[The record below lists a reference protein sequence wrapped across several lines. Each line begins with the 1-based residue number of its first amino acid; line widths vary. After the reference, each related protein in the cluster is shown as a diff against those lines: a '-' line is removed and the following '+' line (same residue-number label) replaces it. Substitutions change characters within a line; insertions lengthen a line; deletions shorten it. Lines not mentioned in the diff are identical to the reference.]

1 MAIKPSTQE
10 AEAGRSLSLRPA
22 RSAEGDPGQPG
33 LHRETLSPREKRRKE
48 KKRKGKER
56 KKRREKRKKKRRE
69 EKRKENKREKKR
81 KEKKK
86 EKCYLEQS
94 PKSLANRDKW

>member
-56 KKRREKRKKKRRE
+56 KD
-69 EKRKENKREKKR
+69 KEEKKR
-81 KEKKK
+81 KEKKRK
-86 EKCYLEQS
+86 EKEEKKRKEKRKKKKNCTNILGT
-94 PKSLANRDKW
+94 L